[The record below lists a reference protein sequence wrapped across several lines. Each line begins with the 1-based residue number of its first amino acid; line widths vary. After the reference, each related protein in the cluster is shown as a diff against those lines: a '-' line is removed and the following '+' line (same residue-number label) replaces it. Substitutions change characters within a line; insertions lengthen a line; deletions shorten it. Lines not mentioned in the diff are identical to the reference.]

1 MEQTMERSADQID
14 ETSQDNLVN
23 YMPGMPT
30 LSAEPSRFGRVVR
43 KLFRRR
49 GALRLVTREEEPAV
63 TTFSDD

>member
-1 MEQTMERSADQID
+1 MEQTMERSANQTD
-14 ETSQDNLVN
+14 ETPQDTLVN

-30 LSAEPSRFGRVVR
+30 LSEEPSRFGRLVR

-49 GALRLVTREEEPAV
+49 GALRLVTHEEEPRV